1 MPHLQSTTRR
11 LPTGRMH
18 KLMHPTRGAST
29 ALAPTTQRGAMLL
42 GVTIASAFALDEMAD
57 HLVSV
62 WFDRSIDVPLL
73 LFFGLLVG
81 VILLL
86 PETPLSAES
95 KRRLAA
101 VQRRLETTSRALCE
115 EVARRRG
122 APVDVDGFD
131 ATPGRAWLLRD
142 HEGRRAVVLDCASD
156 GVVVL
161 RGPLLEQHLGD
172 GPLPGRWRIE
182 RLRSTGKIL
191 TLSCFGAPVTT
202 ASAIVEDD
210 ALARVDEVSSLA
222 RAQLPATLAAA
233 LGEGH
238 RGYRG

>member
-95 KRRLAA
+95 KRRFAA

-115 EVARRRG
+115 EVAR
-122 APVDVDGFD
+122 
-131 ATPGRAWLLRD
+131 LLRVKEERLTLD
-142 HEGRRAVVLDCASD
+142 TRGDAGSRERVFECRDDGAGRHEYRDVREFRSAPFAIN
-156 GVVVL
+156 
-161 RGPLLEQHLGD
+161 RTY
-172 GPLPGRWRIE
+172 LPG
-182 RLRSTGKIL
+182 
-191 TLSCFGAPVTT
+191 
-202 ASAIVEDD
+202 ASRGFRFDPED
-210 ALARVDEVSSLA
+210 
-222 RAQLPATLAAA
+222 
-233 LGEGH
+233 G
-238 RGYRG
+238 